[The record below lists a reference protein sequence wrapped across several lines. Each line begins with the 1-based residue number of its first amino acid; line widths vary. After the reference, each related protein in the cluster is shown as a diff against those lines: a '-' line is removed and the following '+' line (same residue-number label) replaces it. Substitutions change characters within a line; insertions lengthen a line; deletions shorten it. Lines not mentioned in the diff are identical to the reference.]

1 MAERLSAR
9 LLNEER
15 DFQLHEL
22 FFSTTDTRGVI
33 CHGNEV
39 FARVSAL
46 SLEEL
51 MGSPHSIIRHPDM
64 PRAVFKLFWD
74 MIRSGKTIAAYVKNL
89 ASDGRYYWVLA
100 VAMPIEGGY
109 LSVRMKPSSEL
120 LPVVQRIYNQM
131 LVVERT
137 IEVEPKKRIAAI
149 EASTALLYKQLLELG
164 FQTYEDFMLHALATE
179 LSSRQ
184 SKLAASTTSRPRN
197 HQTSSYSNQSRDLD
211 FLFPL
216 LQACRTLDGELNV
229 AFDQLE
235 KFKEMNIKL
244 SNDSASVLRSAE
256 SIRSLSM
263 NAKIAANR
271 MGNQHT
277 TLLVVADSLGTVSH
291 NSQSVITELASR
303 MQAAIAVL
311 NQLMFD
317 VAATK
322 LQCEV
327 SIQFL
332 EELLASDLQEMD
344 AKLENSLKTLF
355 LQIVSRVGSVFDHLK
370 CTEGRMLELQTQL
383 DRLERNNRTLRF
395 VQFAGKKES
404 SGQANGFGVVFQEVK
419 SHIDATKVNCDSLS
433 DSIQASLAQV
443 RSMRTL
449 KKNLSDSLV
458 VLSDM
463 IIPCNSY

>member
-1 MAERLSAR
+1 MTERLSAR

-15 DFQLHEL
+15 AFHLHEL
-22 FFSTTDTRGVI
+22 FFSTTDNRGVI

-39 FARVSAL
+39 FARVAGL
-46 SLEEL
+46 SLEDL

-64 PRAVFKLFWD
+64 PRAVFRLFWD

-89 ASDGRYYWVLA
+89 AADGRYYWVLA

-120 LPVVQRIYNQM
+120 LLVVQRIYNQM
-131 LVVERT
+131 QVVERN
-137 IEVEPKKRIAAI
+137 IEVEPKKRIAAM
-149 EASTALLYKQLLELG
+149 EASTNLLHKQLLDLG
-164 FQTYEDFMLHALATE
+164 FRTYEDFMLHALATE
-179 LSSRQ
+179 LSSRHA
-184 SKLAASTTSRPRN
+184 KLVEANSHHACFYPAD
-197 HQTSSYSNQSRDLD
+197 SYSHQSQEFD
-211 FLFPL
+211 FLIPL
-216 LQACRTLDGELNV
+216 LQACRTLDGELKV

-235 KFKEMNIKL
+235 KFKEMSVRL
-244 SNDSASVLRSAE
+244 SQNSASVLRSAE

-263 NAKIAANR
+263 NAKIAANM
-271 MGNQHT
+271 MGSRHS

-291 NSQSVITELASR
+291 NSQAVITELASR
-303 MQAAIAVL
+303 MQAVIAVL

-332 EELLASDLQEMD
+332 EDLLISDLHEID
-344 AKLENSLKTLF
+344 AKLEGSLRTLF
-355 LQIVSRVGSVFDHLK
+355 SQIVSRVGLVFDHLK
-370 CTEGRMLELQTQL
+370 STEGRMLELQTQL

-404 SGQANGFGVVFQEVK
+404 SGQTNGFGVVFQEVK

-433 DSIQASLAQV
+433 DSIQASLAQI
-443 RSMRTL
+443 RSLRTL
-449 KKNLSDSLV
+449 KAKLVDSLSALDGLPTV
-458 VLSDM
+458 
-463 IIPCNSY
+463 NA

>member
-15 DFQLHEL
+15 DFFLHEL
-22 FFSTTDTRGVI
+22 FFSTTDSRGVI

-39 FARVSAL
+39 FARVAGL
-46 SLEEL
+46 ELEEL
-51 MGSPHSIIRHPDM
+51 IGSPHSIIRHPDM
-64 PRAVFKLFWD
+64 PRAVFRLFWE
-74 MIRSGKTIAAYVKNL
+74 MIRDGKTIAAYVKNL

-131 LVVERT
+131 LAVERN
-137 IEVEPKKRIAAI
+137 IEVEPKKRLAAM
-149 EASTALLYKQLLELG
+149 EASAKLLTQQLLDLG
-164 FQTYEDFMLHALATE
+164 FRTYEDFMLHALSTE
-179 LSSRQ
+179 LSSRD
-184 SKLAASTTSRPRN
+184 SKLVASKSKHRTVNCANR
-197 HQTSSYSNQSRDLD
+197 YSINSNFE
-211 FLFPL
+211 FLLPL
-216 LQACRTLDGELNV
+216 LQACTTLDSELKI

-235 KFKEMNIKL
+235 KFREMNIKL
-244 SNDSASVLRSAE
+244 SKNSESVLRSAE

-271 MGNQHT
+271 MGNRHS
-277 TLLVVADSLGTVSH
+277 TLLVVADSLGAVSH
-291 NSQSVITELASR
+291 NSQAVINELASR
-303 MQAAIAVL
+303 MQAVIAVL

-332 EELLASDLQEMD
+332 EELLSGDVQEMD
-344 AKLENSLKTLF
+344 SKLEGSLKTLF
-355 LQIVSRVGSVFDHLK
+355 HQIVSRISAVFEHLQS
-370 CTEGRMLELQTQL
+370 TDGRMLELQTQIN
-383 DRLERNNRTLRF
+383 RLERNNRTLRF

-404 SGQANGFGVVFQEVK
+404 SGETSGFGVVFQQVK
-419 SHIDATKVNCDSLS
+419 SHIDATNKDCDSLS
-433 DSIQASLAQV
+433 DSIQASLAQI
-443 RSMRTL
+443 RLLRML
-449 KKNLSDSLV
+449 KGKLSDSLSALGGMTAV
-458 VLSDM
+458 M
-463 IIPCNSY
+463 A